1 MTAAVI
7 LLTFLASMILYRF
20 TEWDGY
26 LFGLSFYVL
35 TALSGMVCATGFAL
49 RGQLVR
55 NRYKFAAGNG
65 RSIIGVGVLWLN
77 FLASH
82 VLWSVGDEHYI
93 GAQVLDFATALY
105 FVLAGQTRWEWTI
118 GGIFLASVAAGFAGM
133 MGWLPPLTGGFL
145 SLTFPFIA
153 GFCGDLAAAVLGLG
167 AGDSGLRLRAKA
179 RVTVRWKVA

>member
-1 MTAAVI
+1 MTAAAI
-7 LLTFLASMILYRF
+7 LLTFLASMVLYRF

-35 TALSGMVCATGFAL
+35 TALSGMVCASI
-49 RGQLVR
+49 
-55 NRYKFAAGNG
+55 FAALSMDR
-65 RSIIGVGVLWLN
+65 RSVLGMGVLWLN

-167 AGDSGLRLRAKA
+167 AGDSGRRVRIAFRA
-179 RVTVRWKVA
+179 RPRWVPERGMVG